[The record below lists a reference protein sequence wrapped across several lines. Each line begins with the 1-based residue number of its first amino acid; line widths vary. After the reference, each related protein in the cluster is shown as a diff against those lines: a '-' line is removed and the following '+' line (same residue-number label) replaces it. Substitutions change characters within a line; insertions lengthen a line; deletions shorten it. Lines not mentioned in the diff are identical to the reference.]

1 MSQPMLQQWKVKKP
15 ELQTYQGYLRES
27 IIYLLLLNL
36 AVSDAVKN
44 NEIMKEALEKT
55 HEKRN
60 AKLDAIK
67 NETKINSNSEED
79 HTEAITL
86 LCPTHWAVS
95 AKSLSSIM
103 NNYSYLNEL

>member
-1 MSQPMLQQWKVKKP
+1 MKGQKARVTNISRISKRK
-15 ELQTYQGYLRES
+15 YY
-27 IIYLLLLNL
+27 YLLLLNL
-36 AVSDAVKN
+36 AVSEAVKN

-103 NNYSYLNEL
+103 NNYSYLKEL